1 MGPAVKIRVGRTRLV
16 VLAASV
22 VVAVGLLPGCGSSR
36 ADDLRAREEALRG
49 GLGLLRGADVRCRED
64 ECSVTASSSL
74 HGDYLAFLVAVP
86 VVETV
91 VSNPRLDDVVR
102 ISLTLQDPPSG
113 QVFTLTCQT
122 SGLIQPITT
131 ASLRA
136 GCHSI
141 YA

>member
-1 MGPAVKIRVGRTRLV
+1 MNVRDGRARRV

-22 VVAVGLLPGCGSSR
+22 GVALGLLAGCGSTR
-36 ADDLRAREEALRG
+36 ADELRAREEALRG
-49 GLGLLRGADVRCRED
+49 GLGLLREADVRCRED
-64 ECSVTASSSL
+64 ECSVTATSSL

-86 VVETV
+86 IVETV

-113 QVFTLTCQT
+113 QVFSLTCQT
-122 SGLIQPITT
+122 SGLTRPVTT